1 MVACVAVIE
10 ELFVDSRLFSGRVW
24 PSLRSH
30 KDCLD
35 HLTLTSAVQISI
47 RKLFNIVATSLNQA
61 RCTIEHLL
69 RVSKT
74 GAFPKRNR
82 HKKITSFKNKVY
94 LSFGSQPHVG
104 FLWSEWPSVSR
115 KELKRSMSVLKDHN
129 GHSEDERCDFP
140 REFSKAGIWQYI
152 GLILDHCGRDLGV
165 SQDQRVGG
173 CLKSATLHINPCFW
187 QLQSIDLEIAHKRWI
202 CQIISSW
209 EMAIRKRYGRI
220 TWCKNQGLRFPL
232 VSLLILLTTRLIR
245 WCLRHCSVAISC
257 GSSQPLS
264 NHGILVNNGKM
275 FLTILYQRH
284 SHLGVH
290 ASLFSCAWT
299 VRPGHHLK
307 QVGIRTAGTA
317 SDLL

>member
-1 MVACVAVIE
+1 MHNWT
-10 ELFVDSRLFSGRVW
+10 SSQ
-24 PSLRSH
+24 SL
-30 KDCLD
+30 KDWGIP
-35 HLTLTSAVQISI
+35 HEKSSQ
-47 RKLFNIVATSLNQA
+47 KKSL
-61 RCTIEHLL
+61 LL
-69 RVSKT
+69 
-74 GAFPKRNR
+74 
-82 HKKITSFKNKVY
+82 KNKVY
-94 LSFGSQPHVG
+94 LSFGSQHHVG

-165 SQDQRVGG
+165 SQDQRVVG
-173 CLKSATLHINPCFW
+173 CLKSATLHINPCCW

-232 VSLLILLTTRLIR
+232 VSLLLLLTTRLIR

-257 GSSQPLS
+257 GSSQPL
-264 NHGILVNNGKM
+264 NYHGILVNNGKI
-275 FLTILYQRH
+275 FLTILYQRQ

-317 SDLL
+317 